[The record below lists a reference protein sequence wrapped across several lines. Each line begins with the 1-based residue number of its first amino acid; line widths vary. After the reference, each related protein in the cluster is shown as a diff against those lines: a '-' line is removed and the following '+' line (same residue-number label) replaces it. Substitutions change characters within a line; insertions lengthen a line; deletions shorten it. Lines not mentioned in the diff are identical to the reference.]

1 MRHASSTG
9 DGASADITAAH
20 SASVACLV
28 RLAATF
34 LGNPIILLATQQAG
48 GPDELIS
55 IGIEGEILPSSSAFC
70 GVPCAPFEPQLVT
83 DARADPDLRCDPM
96 VTEAPKIRSCLI
108 VPIGGEGSQII
119 GRLCALSPRLGA
131 FDVEA
136 LAHMGELAK
145 FIERLLECQPA
156 RAFPL
161 GHGPEGGD
169 NLEFVTRAQAA
180 AEMGAWEIDL
190 AQRAVAFSQHAGTL
204 HGFDGSVR
212 LSLRQAL
219 RCYQPSSHRSFRAA
233 IKNAIQHQTVIS
245 VEANLVHHNNI
256 GRRVRLIGSAVTGS
270 HGKVCVSGIVFDC
283 TTDHQREIAQQNA
296 AQRDCLTGLYNRA
309 AFDQHLGEALVTA
322 TRRPFHVAL
331 LDLDGFKEV
340 NDTLGHAVG
349 DHVLVAIA
357 ERLSKKSKSLTN
369 VARWGGDEFVLLF
382 SSQISTDEAFQFIT
396 QLIGELNN
404 FNVTGSGSL
413 SLGASCGLVK
423 VDQTISIDEV
433 MRRVDLAL
441 YDAKASGRGRI
452 SIWNSGL
459 EAALSA
465 KKDCIIQLQAALDQ
479 TLTFPVYQ
487 PMVDLRD
494 GKFIGVEAL
503 LRIGGQNGLVIAAQQ
518 IHSALLDRQLAHA
531 VSKTMLADIAA
542 DGEQLLDLLGVDCEI
557 AINISEADLRTPEL
571 GQRLLAVI
579 KNSVLA
585 PANLAIEVSESV
597 IVRDHTGAA
606 CKALQKI
613 HDLGFAV
620 SLDDFGTGICSLTQ
634 LRDFPISKVK
644 IDQGLVA
651 RLAFD
656 HQARLMITAIVQ
668 MSHSLDLKVV
678 AEGVETAEQEAF
690 LRGIGCDMAQGF
702 WFGRPSTIANFG
714 ANLKKASQRQAAS
727 YIKSTRGQR
736 GQ

>member
-1 MRHASSTG
+1 MTDASSAG
-9 DGASADITAAH
+9 DGASADIAA
-20 SASVACLV
+20 AQSVRVSCLM
-28 RLAATF
+28 RFAATL
-34 LGNPIILLATQQAG
+34 LGNPIILLATRRAG
-48 GPDELIS
+48 GPDELITV
-55 IGIEGEILPSSSAFC
+55 GTEGEILPSPSIFC
-70 GVPCAPFEPQLVT
+70 SVPCSSFEPQLVT

-96 VTEAPKIRSCLI
+96 VTEAPNIRSCLI
-108 VPIGGEGSQII
+108 VPIGGKDSQII

-131 FDVEA
+131 FGMEA

-145 FIERLLECQPA
+145 IIEGIFESQSA
-156 RAFPL
+156 QANAV
-161 GHGPEGGD
+161 GHGVEGGD

-180 AEMGAWEIDL
+180 AGMGAWEIDL
-190 AQRAVAFSQHAGTL
+190 AQRAVAFSQHAGML
-204 HGFDGSVR
+204 HGFHGSVR

-219 RCYQPSSHRSFRAA
+219 RCYQPGSHRSFRAA
-233 IKNAIQHQTVIS
+233 IKNAIKHQAVIS
-245 VEANLVHHNNI
+245 VEANLVDHDAL

-270 HGKVCVSGIVFDC
+270 HGKACVSGIVFDC
-283 TTDHQREIAQQNA
+283 TTDHQRAIAQQHA
-296 AQRDCLTGLYNRA
+296 AERDCLTGLYNRA

-322 TRRPFHVAL
+322 TGQPFNVAL

-340 NDTLGHAVG
+340 NDTLGHAIG
-349 DHVLVAIA
+349 DQVLVAIA
-357 ERLSKKSKSLTN
+357 KRLSEKSQSLIN

-382 SSQISTDEAFQFIT
+382 SPHIATDGAFQFIT
-396 QLIGELNN
+396 QLLGELNN
-404 FNVTGSGSL
+404 FNVAGSGSL
-413 SLGASCGLVK
+413 RLGASCGLME
-423 VDQTISIDEV
+423 VDQAISIDEI

-441 YDAKASGRGRI
+441 YDAKGSGRGRI
-452 SIWNSGL
+452 SIWNCEL

-465 KKDCIIQLQAALDQ
+465 KKNCIIQLQTALDQ

-487 PMVDLRD
+487 PVVDLRD

-518 IHSALLDRQLAHA
+518 IHPALLDRQLAQA

-542 DGEQLLDLLGVDCEI
+542 DGEQLLNLLGPACEI
-557 AINISEADLRTPEL
+557 SINVSEADLRTPEL

-579 KNSVLA
+579 NNSALE
-585 PANLAIEVSESV
+585 PANLAIEVSENV

-606 CKALQKI
+606 CKALQQI

-668 MSHSLDLKVV
+668 MSHSLQLKVV

-690 LRGIGCDMAQGF
+690 LRGIGCDLAQGF
-702 WFGRPSTIANFG
+702 RFGRPSTIANFG
-714 ANLKKASQRQAAS
+714 ANFKVAPQWQAADPDQILR
-727 YIKSTRGQR
+727 YKDG
-736 GQ
+736 G